1 MFDTLFYLIAERLN
15 GFLHFWYKKLK
26 QSLFSLYFNSKL
38 KKQSNKKPPS
48 LINFYINPSVKYLT
62 PNKGEGL
69 KSISHMILKI
79 SIIDV

>member
-38 KKQSNKKPPS
+38 KKQSNKN
-48 LINFYINPSVKYLT
+48 LLA
-62 PNKGEGL
+62 
-69 KSISHMILKI
+69 
-79 SIIDV
+79 